1 LYVSPAFP
9 QEYLINLYFY
19 SSYIKPM
26 LICLFIVLIE
36 HSSPTCTRAQTIAIE
51 LSANYLL
58 IATAVKTFL
67 SAVERERM

>member
-1 LYVSPAFP
+1 
-9 QEYLINLYFY
+9 
-19 SSYIKPM
+19 M

-58 IATAVKTFL
+58 IATTVKTFL